1 MKNFFS
7 KKEKKTEFL
16 RQLKTLFIPISRTQK
31 TRQIRQIGGKRIESV
46 RARPAR
52 RVQNHKFWITTNS
65 PDDFKLEIS

>member
-7 KKEKKTEFL
+7 KKEKKEFL

-46 RARPAR
+46 RARAR
-52 RVQNHKFWITTNS
+52 LGEFKIINS
-65 PDDFKLEIS
+65 E